1 LSFILDE
8 LHSEAGIHATEFEI
22 HFDLPI
28 LFRYILEGSSITLQ
42 ALILSGGAG
51 TRMRPLTYVMPKG
64 LLPIGG
70 KPLLERTIQYLKL
83 YGIQEFIVC
92 VAYLKNQIISTIG
105 DGSNLGVT
113 VRYAQSDMPL
123 GTAGQLK
130 TAESLVSGRFLAMNG
145 DIVTSLNIDALLA
158 SHEESRG
165 VGTIALK
172 KFEVKVPYG
181 YVSLREGNSLIK
193 RFDEKPTLS
202 FMANAGV
209 YIFERKLFDYI
220 PSERESSLETEIF
233 PKILSS
239 GETLNSY
246 YENAYWADVGSMTDF
261 ERVNDEVMV
270 NGNLI
275 PKR

>member
-1 LSFILDE
+1 LTI
-8 LHSEAGIHATEFEI
+8 
-22 HFDLPI
+22 
-28 LFRYILEGSSITLQ
+28 LQ

-70 KPLLERTIQYLKL
+70 KPLLERTIQYLKS
-83 YGIQEFIVC
+83 YGIQEYIIC

-113 VRYAQSDMPL
+113 VRYAQADMPL

-130 TAESLVSGRFLAMNG
+130 TAEQLVHGRFLAMNG
-145 DIVTSLNIDALLA
+145 DIVTSLNIADLLA
-158 SHEESRG
+158 AHEESKG
-165 VGTIALK
+165 IGTLALK

-181 YVSLREGNSLIK
+181 YVTLRESNSLIR

-209 YIFERKLFDYI
+209 YVFERKLFEYI

-233 PKILSS
+233 PNLLSS
-239 GETLNSY
+239 GEVLNSY
-246 YENAYWADVGSMTDF
+246 FENAYWADVGSMTDF

-275 PKR
+275 PRR

>member
-1 LSFILDE
+1 
-8 LHSEAGIHATEFEI
+8 
-22 HFDLPI
+22 
-28 LFRYILEGSSITLQ
+28 
-42 ALILSGGAG
+42 
-51 TRMRPLTYVMPKG
+51 MRPLTYVMPKG

-70 KPLLERTIQYLKL
+70 KPLLERTIQYLKS
-83 YGIQEFIVC
+83 YGIQEYIIC

-113 VRYAQSDMPL
+113 VKYAQADMPL

-130 TAESLVSGRFLAMNG
+130 TAEHLVHGRFLAMNG
-145 DIVTSLNIDALLA
+145 DIVTSLNVADLVAA
-158 SHEESRG
+158 HEESKG
-165 VGTIALK
+165 IGTIALK

-181 YVSLREGNSLIK
+181 YITLQDGNSLIR

-209 YIFERKLFDYI
+209 YVFEQKLFDYI
-220 PSERESSLETEIF
+220 PSDRESSLETEIF
-233 PKILSS
+233 PKLLSS
-239 GETLNSY
+239 GEVLNSY
-246 YENAYWADVGSMTDF
+246 FENAYWADVGSMTDF

-275 PKR
+275 PRR